1 MGTLQPGPATS
12 NASVAGPYDDN
23 AYAVAQGMRL
33 FSWYN
38 CVGCHGNGGGGMGP
52 PLMDDQWI
60 YGSSADN
67 IYSSIVEGRPNGMPS
82 WGGRIP
88 NMQVWQLVAYVRS
101 LGGLTSP
108 TVVSGRADAMMMY
121 PESQVLRSREE
132 PRQSTTPPA
141 SERP

>member
-1 MGTLQPGPATS
+1 
-12 NASVAGPYDDN
+12 
-23 AYAVAQGMRL
+23 
-33 FSWYN
+33 
-38 CVGCHGNGGGGMGP
+38 MGP
-52 PLMDDQWI
+52 PLMDDKWI
-60 YGSSADN
+60 YGSSPEN
-67 IYSSIVEGRPNGMPS
+67 IYSTIVEGRPNGMPS

-132 PRQSTTPPA
+132 PRQSSSPPG
-141 SERP
+141 SEMP